1 MYKLLRENNLPEV
14 RPAPRIVIFDLDEI
28 HSWLNGVDN
37 QKTYKQ
43 NPIHKR
49 NMFYICL
56 KCKNKEFNH

>member
-37 QKTYKQ
+37 QKNLQAESHPQKEHVLY
-43 NPIHKR
+43 
-49 NMFYICL
+49 MF
-56 KCKNKEFNH
+56 KM